1 MARILAWADAHH
13 SRTGRWPSCT
23 EGRIPGAPAVVFK
36 DLAKAVRRES
46 EVAVA
51 HHWGVDEQTVWK
63 WRKALGVGPTTEG
76 TSRLRSDYA
85 REPAVVAG
93 LRKAQAK
100 SGDPGRRA
108 KLAAAMRGK
117 KMDRRVVEALAAQ
130 RRGTRHTEE
139 SRRKMSEAHRRRGT
153 LVPGT
158 VVWTER
164 EDDLVRSLPAPEAA
178 RRTGRPIG
186 AVWARRRRLK
196 VPDGRRKENTRT

>member
-1 MARILAWADAHH
+1 VYK
-13 SRTGRWPSCT
+13 G
-23 EGRIPGAPAVVFK
+23 
-36 DLAKAVRRES
+36 LAKAVRRES

-51 HHWGVDEQTVWK
+51 HHWGVDEQTVGK
-63 WRKALGVGPTTEG
+63 WRKALGVGATTEG
-76 TSRLRSDYA
+76 TSKLRSDYA
-85 REPAVVAG
+85 QEPAVVAG

-108 KLAAAMRGK
+108 KLSAAMRGR
-117 KMDRRVVEALAAQ
+117 KMDRRVVEALAAR
-130 RRGTRHTEE
+130 RRGTRHTQE

-186 AVWARRRRLK
+186 AVWTRRRRLG
-196 VPDGRRKENTRT
+196 VPDGRRRG